1 VGAAVKVTEAP
12 AQIVV
17 LPEVMLTAG
26 ATPVD
31 TTMVIALLVTVLVDT
46 QPALLVIC
54 NVNTSLLLIELVV

>member
-1 VGAAVKVTEAP
+1 MNVTEAP

-26 ATPVD
+26 ATLVD

>member
-12 AQIVV
+12 AQIVE

-54 NVNTSLLLIELVV
+54 NVNTSLLLIALVV